1 MKKKE
6 MRINSH
12 VERFEP
18 DPLVGLSKEQV
29 DQRKAQKLTN
39 KTSQK
44 YGRGYAKIF
53 VRHLLTFFN
62 IMYVVI
68 TVMLIIAAAL
78 QFGKD
83 VNRFDRIALPDFTF
97 LLIVS
102 INTIIGLVQE
112 IKSKITIDKLT
123 LLSQPSVTVVRN
135 GKKQEISVSEVVL
148 DDILFLTIGKEIAAD
163 AVVIEGEL
171 EVNESQLTGESNSIC
186 KKEGHELYSGSFV
199 VSGNCYAKVEHVGEE
214 NEINKLTS
222 QAKNYKRPH
231 SIILGSIGLFLKIVA
246 VIFVITGFSML
257 YIYMTKYGED
267 FSVAVKSTS
276 AALIGM
282 IPAGIY
288 LITSVSLA
296 LSQMR
301 LAKKRTLVQDMYCIE
316 MLART
321 DVLCLDKTGTLTD
334 GTMSVIRFIDK
345 REVEEDSYREQPK
358 IEDIMSSVN
367 KALMD
372 TNTTS
377 KALVNYFGYSRIYKP
392 IEKMSF
398 SSERKYSVVA
408 FAKLGNYLVGAP
420 EVLLNKDFKKYS
432 SEINEFAKEG
442 LRVVAL
448 AHSLENID
456 SIIEK
461 GLSQPAILD
470 ALVLIEDQIRPDA
483 YETIQYFKE
492 NDVQIKI
499 ISGDNP
505 VTVAEVARRV
515 GVDRANEYISLDGM
529 SDDDV
534 YQIANSYTVFGRVK
548 PEQKKIIVRALKESG
563 KTVAMTGD
571 GVNDIPA
578 LKEAD
583 CSIAMASGNDA
594 VRKVAQLV
602 LLDSN
607 FSSMPS
613 VVKEGRRVI
622 NNVERSASLFLVKTL
637 FIILLAILTLI
648 GFIGKFAPDGDG
660 TFPIASTKQL
670 LLLEAFAI
678 GIPSFYLAI
687 QSDFTKFKGNF
698 LYNVLK
704 KALPGALAITIEV
717 MVAYI
722 FAKMLGLTPAEVKTL
737 SVLCATGSCFMV
749 LFLAFKPFNK
759 QRVIIFISLVL
770 VVVFTIILSMEH
782 VEFTIP
788 VINLNINFN
797 SIFGFEKL
805 YELVKTPIE
814 GGFEYSVN
822 ATGLMMAIILIM
834 FSYVLITAITSL
846 LSYVEKRLNKTF
858 TDDMLE
864 FTGQGRS
871 IEEFFLNKKN
881 KRKNKK

>member
-1 MKKKE
+1 MKQKVI
-6 MRINSH
+6 INTD

-18 DPLVGLSKEQV
+18 NPEVGLSSEQV
-29 DQRKAQKLTN
+29 QLRKTQKLIN
-39 KTSQK
+39 KSNQK
-44 YGRGYAKIF
+44 IGRGYGKIF
-53 VRHLLTFFN
+53 VRHLCTFFN
-62 IMYVVI
+62 IMYVII
-68 TVMLIIAAAL
+68 TILLAVAAGL

-83 VNRFDRIALPDFTF
+83 VPYYDRIALPDFTF
-97 LLIVS
+97 LVIVTV
-102 INTIIGLVQE
+102 NTVIGLVQE
-112 IKSKITIDKLT
+112 IRSKITIDKLT
-123 LLSQPSVTVVRN
+123 LLTQPKVTVIRD
-135 GKKQEISVSEVVL
+135 GKKEEISVEDVVL
-148 DDILFLTIGKEIAAD
+148 DDILYLTIGKEIVAD
-163 AVVIEGEL
+163 AIVIQGGI
-171 EVNESQLTGESNSIC
+171 EVNESQLTGESNSVN
-186 KKEGHELYSGSFV
+186 KKEGYELYSGSFV
-199 VSGNCYAKVEHVGEE
+199 VAGTCYAKVEHVGDN

-222 QAKNYKRPH
+222 QAKNYKRPK
-231 SIILGSIGLFLKIVA
+231 SIILGSIGLFLKV
-246 VIFVITGFSML
+246 VSFIFVITGISML
-257 YIYMTKYGED
+257 VLYMTKYEED

-296 LSQMR
+296 LSQAR

-334 GTMSVIRFIDK
+334 GTMSVIRYLDK
-345 REVEEDSYREQPK
+345 RILPNDDASEHPK
-358 IEDIMSSVN
+358 IEDIMSSIN

-408 FAKLGNYLVGAP
+408 LAKLGNFLVGAP
-420 EVLLNKDFKKYS
+420 EVLLKGEFKKYAP
-432 SEINEFAKEG
+432 EINEYAKEG

-448 AHSLENID
+448 THSIENID
-456 SIIEK
+456 SIIEN
-461 GLSQPAILD
+461 GITQPTILD
-470 ALVLIEDQIRPDA
+470 ALILIEDQIRPDA

-492 NDVQIKI
+492 NDVDIKI

-505 VTVAEVARRV
+505 VTVSEVARRV

-529 SDDDV
+529 KDEDV

-548 PEQKKIIVRALKESG
+548 PEQKKIIVKALKDSG

-637 FIILLAILTLI
+637 FVILLAILTLV
-648 GFIGKFAPDGDG
+648 GFVGHFAPDGDG

-670 LLLEAFAI
+670 LLLEGFAI

-698 LYNVLK
+698 LFNVLR
-704 KALPGALAITIEV
+704 KALPGAFAITIEV

-722 FAKMLGLTPAEVKTL
+722 FAKLLGLTSMEVKTL
-737 SVLCATGSCFMV
+737 SVLCATGTCFMV
-749 LFLAFKPFNK
+749 LFLAFKPFNR
-759 QRVIIFISLVL
+759 QRIIIFISLVCF
-770 VVVFTIILSMEH
+770 VIFTIMLSMAH
-782 VEFTIP
+782 VNFTIP
-788 VINLNINFN
+788 IVNITINFN

-805 YELVKTPIE
+805 HELIQNPP
-814 GGFEYSVN
+814 GSGYEYSVN

-834 FSYVLITAITSL
+834 FSYVLITALTALFGTI
-846 LSYVEKRLNKTF
+846 EKKLNNSF
-858 TDDMLE
+858 IDDLQE
-864 FTGQGRS
+864 FTNQGRS
-871 IEEFFLNKKN
+871 IEEFFLNRN
-881 KRKNKK
+881 KRKKK

>member
-1 MKKKE
+1 MFKKKSSQVN
-6 MRINSH
+6 INN
-12 VERFEP
+12 VDRFEP
-18 DPLVGLSKEQV
+18 DYHMGLTD
-29 DQRKAQKLTN
+29 DQIILRKNQKLTN
-39 KTSQK
+39 KNDQK
-44 YGRGYAKIF
+44 LGRGYSKIF
-53 VRHLLTFFN
+53 LRHTVTFFN

-68 TVMLIIAAAL
+68 TILLAIAASL
-78 QFGKD
+78 QSGK
-83 VNRFDRIALPDFTF
+83 NIPHFDKIAAPDFTF

-102 INTIIGLVQE
+102 INTIIGIVQE
-112 IKSKITIDKLT
+112 IRSKITIDKLT
-123 LLSQPSVTVVRN
+123 LLSQPSATVIRN
-135 GKKQEISVSEVVL
+135 GKKMEIDVQEVVL
-148 DDILFLTIGKEIAAD
+148 DDIVVLSIGKEIIAD
-163 AVVIEGEL
+163 AILVEGEI
-171 EVNESQLTGESNSIC
+171 EVNESQLTGESNAVA
-186 KKEGHELYSGSFV
+186 KKVGDFLYSGSFV
-199 VSGNCYAKVEHVGEE
+199 VSGNCYAQVEHVGEN

-222 QAKNYKRPH
+222 QAKSYKRPK
-231 SIILGSIGLFLKIVA
+231 SIILSSLGIFLKIVA
-246 VIFVITGFSML
+246 VIFVITGVSML
-257 YIYMTKYGED
+257 YLYMTKYEKD
-267 FSVAVKSTS
+267 FSVAMKSTA

-282 IPAGIY
+282 IPSGIY

-296 LSQMR
+296 LSSLR
-301 LAKKRTLVQDMYCIE
+301 LSKQRTLVQDMYCIE

-334 GTMSVIRFIDK
+334 GTMSVVRFIDK
-345 REVEEDSYREQPK
+345 RVIDDEEYTEVPK
-358 IEDIMSSVN
+358 IEDIMSSLN

-377 KALVNYFGYSRIYKP
+377 KALVNYFGYSRIYKA
-392 IEKMSF
+392 IEKMPF

-408 FAKLGNYLVGAP
+408 FNKLGNFLVGAP
-420 EVLLNKDFKKYS
+420 EILLKGKYKNYS
-432 SEINEFAKEG
+432 SEVNEYAKEG

-448 AHSLENID
+448 VHSRENID
-456 SIIEK
+456 NIIEK
-461 GLSQPAILD
+461 GLTETPELY
-470 ALVLIEDQIRPDA
+470 ALILIEDQIRPDA
-483 YETIQYFKE
+483 YDTIKYFKE

-505 VTVAEVARRV
+505 VTVSEVARRV

-529 SDDDV
+529 SDEDV

-548 PEQKKIIVRALKESG
+548 PEQKKIIVKALKDNQ

-637 FIILLAILTLI
+637 FIILLAILTVV

-670 LLLEAFAI
+670 LLLEFFGI
-678 GIPSFYLAI
+678 GLPSFYLAI
-687 QSDFTKFKGNF
+687 QSDFTKIKGHF

-704 KALPGALAITIEV
+704 KALPGALAITVEV
-717 MVAYI
+717 MFAYV
-722 FAKMLGLTPAEVKTL
+722 FAKILGISSAEVKTI
-737 SVLCATGSCFMV
+737 SVLCATGTSFMV

-759 QRVIIFISLVL
+759 QRTIIFISLVSI
-770 VVVFTIILSMEH
+770 VVITVLLSMGH
-782 VEFTIP
+782 VEFNIP
-788 VINLNINFN
+788 VIDLNINFN

-805 YELVKTPIE
+805 HEVYSIPIE
-814 GGFEYSVN
+814 GGGFEYTVN
-822 ATGLMMAIILIM
+822 TTGLMLAIILIM
-834 FSYVLITAITSL
+834 FSYVLITAISAL
-846 LSYVEKRLNKTF
+846 LSTVEKRWNDSF
-858 TDDMLE
+858 AEDMLE
-864 FTGQGRS
+864 FTEQGRS
-871 IEEFFLNKKN
+871 IEEFFINR
-881 KRKNKK
+881 KRRK